1 MIIDTTGIDDIDY
14 TGASV
19 MADIVVMLGTRG
31 LQVAMTHIPGQA
43 DDSLERI
50 RITQELPER
59 CLFASTEDA
68 YQAMV
73 KPDYSSAIKPRVRED
88 R

>member
-1 MIIDTTGIDDIDY
+1 
-14 TGASV
+14 
-19 MADIVVMLGTRG
+19 MLGTRG

-68 YQAMV
+68 YQAMI

>member
-1 MIIDTTGIDDIDY
+1 M
-14 TGASV
+14 
-19 MADIVVMLGTRG
+19 VMLGTRG

-68 YQAMV
+68 YQAMIE
-73 KPDYSSAIKPRVRED
+73 PGYSSAVKPRGSKRAEVEPQS
-88 R
+88 